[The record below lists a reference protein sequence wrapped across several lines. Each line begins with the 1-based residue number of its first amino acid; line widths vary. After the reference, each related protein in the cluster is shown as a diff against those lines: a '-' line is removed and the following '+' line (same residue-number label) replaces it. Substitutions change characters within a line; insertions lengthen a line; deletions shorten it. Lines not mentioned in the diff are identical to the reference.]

1 MVGRSH
7 LLEAVREAHG
17 TRKGNDVILLDLLG
31 NPGLLEEHGHDHARG
46 VDHGKLDLKS
56 LTLYAI
62 LLAAGFVLNLTV
74 SKFFSGLTGGFLS
87 PEFIIAAFCLEILA
101 IKPNLGQAA
110 VIGLLAGVVIQIT
123 ASVKGPDLIAEP
135 VAAVVMAALVSAFGN
150 SKAKG
155 ALPLVGTFVVT
166 FASGLI
172 YAVIFSFLIM
182 KNPAFVGVM
191 APVVAATGV
200 ANAVIV
206 SALYLPI
213 KKALKL
219 ND

>member
-1 MVGRSH
+1 MSQQN
-7 LLEAVREAHG
+7 ANTA
-17 TRKGNDVILLDLLG
+17 NAQQ
-31 NPGLLEEHGHDHARG
+31 ARTVAA
-46 VDHGKLDLKS
+46 VDHGKLDLKA

-87 PEFIIAAFCLEILA
+87 PEFIIAAFCLEILI
-101 IKPNLGQAA
+101 IKPNIGQAA

-135 VAAVVMAALVSAFGN
+135 VAAVVMALLVSALSD

-155 ALPLVGTFVVT
+155 LLPLVGTFIVT
-166 FASGLI
+166 FISGII
-172 YAVIFSFLIM
+172 YALIFSFLIM

-200 ANAVIV
+200 ANAIIV
-206 SALYLPI
+206 AALHLPI

-219 ND
+219 

>member
-1 MVGRSH
+1 MSQN
-7 LLEAVREAHG
+7 AN
-17 TRKGNDVILLDLLG
+17 TDQQ
-31 NPGLLEEHGHDHARG
+31 ARTVTA

-135 VAAVVMAALVSAFGN
+135 VAAVVMAALV
-150 SKAKG
+150 
-155 ALPLVGTFVVT
+155 VT

>member
-1 MVGRSH
+1 MSQQNTNT
-7 LLEAVREAHG
+7 ANAQQ
-17 TRKGNDVILLDLLG
+17 
-31 NPGLLEEHGHDHARG
+31 ARTVAA
-46 VDHGKLDLKS
+46 VDHGKLDLKA

-87 PEFIIAAFCLEILA
+87 PEFIIAAFCLEILI
-101 IKPNLGQAA
+101 IKPNIGQAA

-135 VAAVVMAALVSAFGN
+135 VAAVVMALLVSALSG

-155 ALPLVGTFVVT
+155 LLPLIGTFVVT
-166 FASGLI
+166 FISGII

-200 ANAVIV
+200 ANAIIV
-206 SALYLPI
+206 AALHLPI

-219 ND
+219 

>member
-1 MVGRSH
+1 MSQQNTNT
-7 LLEAVREAHG
+7 ANAQQ
-17 TRKGNDVILLDLLG
+17 
-31 NPGLLEEHGHDHARG
+31 ARTVTT
-46 VDHGKLDLKS
+46 VDHGKLDLKA

-87 PEFIIAAFCLEILA
+87 PEFIIAAFCLEILI
-101 IKPNLGQAA
+101 IKPNIGQAA

-135 VAAVVMAALVSAFGN
+135 VAAVVVALLVSAFAE

-155 ALPLVGTFVVT
+155 LLPLVGTFVVT
-166 FASGLI
+166 FISGII

-200 ANAVIV
+200 ANAIIV
-206 SALYLPI
+206 AALHLPI

-219 ND
+219 

>member
-1 MVGRSH
+1 MSQQNTNTANVQQ
-7 LLEAVREAHG
+7 
-17 TRKGNDVILLDLLG
+17 
-31 NPGLLEEHGHDHARG
+31 ARTVAA
-46 VDHGKLDLKS
+46 VDHGKLDLKA

-87 PEFIIAAFCLEILA
+87 PEFIIAAFCLEILI
-101 IKPNLGQAA
+101 IKPNIGQAA

-135 VAAVVMAALVSAFGN
+135 VAAVVMALLVSALSD

-155 ALPLVGTFVVT
+155 LLPLVGTFVVT
-166 FASGLI
+166 FISGII

-200 ANAVIV
+200 ANAIIV
-206 SALYLPI
+206 AALHLPI

-219 ND
+219 

>member
-1 MVGRSH
+1 MSQQNTNT
-7 LLEAVREAHG
+7 ANAQQ
-17 TRKGNDVILLDLLG
+17 
-31 NPGLLEEHGHDHARG
+31 ARTVTT
-46 VDHGKLDLKS
+46 VDHGKLDLKA

-74 SKFFSGLTGGFLS
+74 SKFFSGLSGGFLS
-87 PEFIIAAFCLEILA
+87 PEFIIAAFCLEILI
-101 IKPNLGQAA
+101 IKPNIGQAA

-135 VAAVVMAALVSAFGN
+135 VAAVVMALLVSAFAE

-155 ALPLVGTFVVT
+155 LLPLVGTFVVT
-166 FASGLI
+166 FISGII

-200 ANAVIV
+200 ANAIIV
-206 SALYLPI
+206 AALHLPI

-219 ND
+219 

>member
-1 MVGRSH
+1 MSQQNTNT
-7 LLEAVREAHG
+7 ANAQQ
-17 TRKGNDVILLDLLG
+17 
-31 NPGLLEEHGHDHARG
+31 ARTVTT
-46 VDHGKLDLKS
+46 VDHGKLDLKA

-87 PEFIIAAFCLEILA
+87 PEFIIAAFCLEILI

-135 VAAVVMAALVSAFGN
+135 VAAVVMALLVSAFAE

-155 ALPLVGTFVVT
+155 LLPLVGTFVVT
-166 FASGLI
+166 FISGII

-200 ANAVIV
+200 ANAIIV
-206 SALYLPI
+206 AALHLPI

-219 ND
+219 

>member
-1 MVGRSH
+1 MSQQN
-7 LLEAVREAHG
+7 ANTA
-17 TRKGNDVILLDLLG
+17 TAQQ
-31 NPGLLEEHGHDHARG
+31 ART
-46 VDHGKLDLKS
+46 VNTIDRGKLDLKA

-62 LLAAGFVLNLTV
+62 LLAAGFVLNMTV

-87 PEFIIAAFCLEILA
+87 PEFIIAAFCLEILI
-101 IKPNLGQAA
+101 IKPNIGQAA

-135 VAAVVMAALVSAFGN
+135 VAAVVMALLVSALSD

-155 ALPLVGTFVVT
+155 LLPLVGTFIVT
-166 FASGLI
+166 FISGII
-172 YAVIFSFLIM
+172 YALVFSFLIM

-191 APVVAATGV
+191 APVVTATGV
-200 ANAVIV
+200 ANAIIV
-206 SALYLPI
+206 AALHLPI

-219 ND
+219 

>member
-1 MVGRSH
+1 MSQQN
-7 LLEAVREAHG
+7 ANTA
-17 TRKGNDVILLDLLG
+17 NAQQ
-31 NPGLLEEHGHDHARG
+31 ARTVAA
-46 VDHGKLDLKS
+46 VDHGKLDLKA

-62 LLAAGFVLNLTV
+62 LLAAGFVLNMTV

-87 PEFIIAAFCLEILA
+87 PEFIIAAFCLEILI
-101 IKPNLGQAA
+101 IKPNIGQAA

-135 VAAVVMAALVSAFGN
+135 VAAVVMVLLVSALSN

-155 ALPLVGTFVVT
+155 LLPLVGTFVVT
-166 FASGLI
+166 FISGII

-182 KNPAFVGVM
+182 KNPAFMGVM

-200 ANAVIV
+200 ANAIIV
-206 SALYLPI
+206 AALHLPI

-219 ND
+219 

>member
-1 MVGRSH
+1 MSQQNTNT
-7 LLEAVREAHG
+7 ANAQQ
-17 TRKGNDVILLDLLG
+17 
-31 NPGLLEEHGHDHARG
+31 ART
-46 VDHGKLDLKS
+46 VAAADHGKLDLKA

-87 PEFIIAAFCLEILA
+87 PEFIIAAFCLEILI
-101 IKPNLGQAA
+101 IKPSIGQAA

-135 VAAVVMAALVSAFGN
+135 AAAVVMALLVSALSD

-155 ALPLVGTFVVT
+155 LLPLVGTFIVT
-166 FASGLI
+166 FISGII

-200 ANAVIV
+200 ANAIIV
-206 SALYLPI
+206 AALHLPI

-219 ND
+219 

>member
-1 MVGRSH
+1 MSQQN
-7 LLEAVREAHG
+7 ANTA
-17 TRKGNDVILLDLLG
+17 TAQQ
-31 NPGLLEEHGHDHARG
+31 ART
-46 VDHGKLDLKS
+46 VNTIDRGKLDLKA

-87 PEFIIAAFCLEILA
+87 PEFIIAAFCLEILI
-101 IKPNLGQAA
+101 IKPNIGQAA

-135 VAAVVMAALVSAFGN
+135 VAAVVMALLVSALSD

-155 ALPLVGTFVVT
+155 LLPLVGTFIVT
-166 FASGLI
+166 FISGII
-172 YAVIFSFLIM
+172 YALIFSFLIM

-200 ANAVIV
+200 ANAIIV
-206 SALYLPI
+206 AALHLPI

-219 ND
+219 

>member
-1 MVGRSH
+1 MPQN
-7 LLEAVREAHG
+7 ANAQQ
-17 TRKGNDVILLDLLG
+17 
-31 NPGLLEEHGHDHARG
+31 ART
-46 VDHGKLDLKS
+46 VTTADRGKLDLKA

-62 LLAAGFVLNLTV
+62 LLAAGFVLNMTV

-87 PEFIIAAFCLEILA
+87 PEFIIAAFCLEILI
-101 IKPNLGQAA
+101 IKPNIGQAA

-135 VAAVVMAALVSAFGN
+135 VAAAVMALLVSAFAD
-150 SKAKG
+150 SRAKG
-155 ALPLVGTFVVT
+155 LLPLVGTFI
-166 FASGLI
+166 SGII

-200 ANAVIV
+200 ANAIIV
-206 SALYLPI
+206 AALHLPI

-219 ND
+219 

>member
-1 MVGRSH
+1 MSQQNTNTVN
-7 LLEAVREAHG
+7 VQQ
-17 TRKGNDVILLDLLG
+17 
-31 NPGLLEEHGHDHARG
+31 ARTVAA
-46 VDHGKLDLKS
+46 VDHGKLDLKA

-87 PEFIIAAFCLEILA
+87 PEFIIAAFCLEILI
-101 IKPNLGQAA
+101 IKPNIGQAA

-135 VAAVVMAALVSAFGN
+135 VAAVVMALLVSALSD

-155 ALPLVGTFVVT
+155 LLPLVGTFIVT
-166 FASGLI
+166 FISGII

-191 APVVAATGV
+191 APVVAATGA
-200 ANAVIV
+200 ANAIIV
-206 SALYLPI
+206 AALHLPI

-219 ND
+219 

>member
-1 MVGRSH
+1 MSQQNTNT
-7 LLEAVREAHG
+7 ANAQQ
-17 TRKGNDVILLDLLG
+17 
-31 NPGLLEEHGHDHARG
+31 ARTVTT
-46 VDHGKLDLKS
+46 VDHGKLDLKA

-87 PEFIIAAFCLEILA
+87 PEFIIAAFCLEILI
-101 IKPNLGQAA
+101 IKPNIGQAA

-135 VAAVVMAALVSAFGN
+135 VAAVVMALLVSAFAE

-155 ALPLVGTFVVT
+155 LLPLVGTFVVT
-166 FASGLI
+166 FISGII

-200 ANAVIV
+200 ANAIIV

>member
-1 MVGRSH
+1 MSQQNTNT
-7 LLEAVREAHG
+7 ANAQQ
-17 TRKGNDVILLDLLG
+17 
-31 NPGLLEEHGHDHARG
+31 ARTVTT
-46 VDHGKLDLKS
+46 VDHGKLDLKA

-87 PEFIIAAFCLEILA
+87 PEFIIAAFCLEILI
-101 IKPNLGQAA
+101 IKPNIGQAA

-135 VAAVVMAALVSAFGN
+135 VAAVVMALLVSAFAE

-155 ALPLVGTFVVT
+155 LLPLVGTFVVT
-166 FASGLI
+166 FISGII

-191 APVVAATGV
+191 TPVVAATGV
-200 ANAVIV
+200 ANAIIV
-206 SALYLPI
+206 AALHLPI

-219 ND
+219 

>member
-1 MVGRSH
+1 MSQQNTNT
-7 LLEAVREAHG
+7 ATAQQ
-17 TRKGNDVILLDLLG
+17 
-31 NPGLLEEHGHDHARG
+31 ARTVAA
-46 VDHGKLDLKS
+46 VDHGKLDLKA

-62 LLAAGFVLNLTV
+62 LLAAGFVLNMTV

-87 PEFIIAAFCLEILA
+87 PEFIIAAFCLEILI
-101 IKPNLGQAA
+101 IKPNIGQAA
-110 VIGLLAGVVIQIT
+110 VISLLAGVVIQIT

-135 VAAVVMAALVSAFGN
+135 VAAVVMALLVSALSN

-155 ALPLVGTFVVT
+155 LLPLVGTFVVT
-166 FASGLI
+166 FISGII

-182 KNPAFVGVM
+182 KNPAFMGVM

-200 ANAVIV
+200 ANAIIV
-206 SALYLPI
+206 AALHLPI

-219 ND
+219 

>member
-1 MVGRSH
+1 MSQQNTNT
-7 LLEAVREAHG
+7 ANAQQ
-17 TRKGNDVILLDLLG
+17 
-31 NPGLLEEHGHDHARG
+31 ARTVTT
-46 VDHGKLDLKS
+46 VDHGKLDLKA

-87 PEFIIAAFCLEILA
+87 PEFIIAAFCLEILI
-101 IKPNLGQAA
+101 IKPNIGQAA

-135 VAAVVMAALVSAFGN
+135 VAAVVMALLVSAFAE

-155 ALPLVGTFVVT
+155 LLPLVGTFVVT
-166 FASGLI
+166 FISGII

-200 ANAVIV
+200 ANAIIV
-206 SALYLPI
+206 AALHLPI

-219 ND
+219 

>member
-1 MVGRSH
+1 MSQQNTNI
-7 LLEAVREAHG
+7 ANAQQ
-17 TRKGNDVILLDLLG
+17 
-31 NPGLLEEHGHDHARG
+31 ARTVAA
-46 VDHGKLDLKS
+46 VDHGKLDLKA

-87 PEFIIAAFCLEILA
+87 PEFIIAAFCLEILI
-101 IKPNLGQAA
+101 IKPNIGQAA

-135 VAAVVMAALVSAFGN
+135 VAAAVMALLVSAFAD
-150 SKAKG
+150 SRAKG
-155 ALPLVGTFVVT
+155 LLPLVGTFVVT
-166 FASGLI
+166 FISGII

-200 ANAVIV
+200 ANAIIV
-206 SALYLPI
+206 AALHLPI

-219 ND
+219 

>member
-1 MVGRSH
+1 MSQQNTNT
-7 LLEAVREAHG
+7 ANAQQ
-17 TRKGNDVILLDLLG
+17 
-31 NPGLLEEHGHDHARG
+31 ARTVTT
-46 VDHGKLDLKS
+46 VDHGKLDLKA

-87 PEFIIAAFCLEILA
+87 PEFIIAAFCLEILI
-101 IKPNLGQAA
+101 IKPNIGQAA

-135 VAAVVMAALVSAFGN
+135 VAAVVMALLVSAFAE

-155 ALPLVGTFVVT
+155 LLPLIGTFVVT
-166 FASGLI
+166 FISGII

-200 ANAVIV
+200 ANAIIV
-206 SALYLPI
+206 AALHLPI

-219 ND
+219 

>member
-1 MVGRSH
+1 MSQQNTST
-7 LLEAVREAHG
+7 ANAQQ
-17 TRKGNDVILLDLLG
+17 
-31 NPGLLEEHGHDHARG
+31 ARTVAA
-46 VDHGKLDLKS
+46 VDHGKLDLKA

-87 PEFIIAAFCLEILA
+87 PEFIIAAFCLEILI
-101 IKPNLGQAA
+101 IKPNIGQAA

-135 VAAVVMAALVSAFGN
+135 IAAVVMALLVSALSD

-155 ALPLVGTFVVT
+155 LLPLVGTFIVT
-166 FASGLI
+166 FISGII

-206 SALYLPI
+206 AALHLPI

-219 ND
+219 

>member
-1 MVGRSH
+1 MSQQNTNTANAQQARTVA
-7 LLEAVREAHG
+7 AVDR
-17 TRKGNDVILLDLLG
+17 
-31 NPGLLEEHGHDHARG
+31 
-46 VDHGKLDLKS
+46 GKLDLKA

-62 LLAAGFVLNLTV
+62 LLAAGFVLNMTV

-87 PEFIIAAFCLEILA
+87 PEFIIAAFCLEILI
-101 IKPNLGQAA
+101 IKPNIGQAA

-135 VAAVVMAALVSAFGN
+135 VAAVVMALLVSALSN

-155 ALPLVGTFVVT
+155 LLPLVGTFVVT
-166 FASGLI
+166 FISGII

-182 KNPAFVGVM
+182 KNPAFMGVI
-191 APVVAATGV
+191 APVVTATGV
-200 ANAVIV
+200 ANAIIV
-206 SALYLPI
+206 AALHLPI

-219 ND
+219 

>member
-1 MVGRSH
+1 MSQQNTNI
-7 LLEAVREAHG
+7 ANAQQ
-17 TRKGNDVILLDLLG
+17 
-31 NPGLLEEHGHDHARG
+31 ARTVTT
-46 VDHGKLDLKS
+46 VDHGKLDLKA

-87 PEFIIAAFCLEILA
+87 PEFIIAAFCLEILI
-101 IKPNLGQAA
+101 IKPNIGQAA

-135 VAAVVMAALVSAFGN
+135 VAAVVMALLVSALSD

-155 ALPLVGTFVVT
+155 LLPLVGTFVVT
-166 FASGLI
+166 FISGII

-200 ANAVIV
+200 ANAIIV
-206 SALYLPI
+206 AALHLPI

-219 ND
+219 

>member
-1 MVGRSH
+1 MSQQNTNTANVQQ
-7 LLEAVREAHG
+7 
-17 TRKGNDVILLDLLG
+17 
-31 NPGLLEEHGHDHARG
+31 ARTVAA
-46 VDHGKLDLKS
+46 VDHGKLDLKA

-87 PEFIIAAFCLEILA
+87 PEFIIAAFCLEILI
-101 IKPNLGQAA
+101 IKPNIGQAA

-135 VAAVVMAALVSAFGN
+135 VAAVVMALLVSALSD

-155 ALPLVGTFVVT
+155 LLPLVGTFVVT
-166 FASGLI
+166 FISGLI

-191 APVVAATGV
+191 APVVVATGV
-200 ANAVIV
+200 ANAIIV
-206 SALYLPI
+206 AALHLPI

-219 ND
+219 

>member
-1 MVGRSH
+1 MSQQNTNT
-7 LLEAVREAHG
+7 ANAQQ
-17 TRKGNDVILLDLLG
+17 
-31 NPGLLEEHGHDHARG
+31 ARTVAA
-46 VDHGKLDLKS
+46 VDHGKLDLKA

-87 PEFIIAAFCLEILA
+87 PEFIIAAFCLETLI
-101 IKPNLGQAA
+101 IKPKVGQAA
-110 VIGLLAGVVIQIT
+110 VLGLLAGVVIQIT

-135 VAAVVMAALVSAFGN
+135 VAAVVMALLVSAFAD
-150 SKAKG
+150 SRAKG
-155 ALPLVGTFVVT
+155 LLPLVGTFVVT
-166 FASGLI
+166 FISGII
-172 YAVIFSFLIM
+172 YAVIFSFVIM

-200 ANAVIV
+200 ANAIIV
-206 SALYLPI
+206 AALHLPI

-219 ND
+219 

>member
-1 MVGRSH
+1 MSQQNTNT
-7 LLEAVREAHG
+7 ANAQQ
-17 TRKGNDVILLDLLG
+17 
-31 NPGLLEEHGHDHARG
+31 ARTVAA
-46 VDHGKLDLKS
+46 VDHGKLDLKA

-87 PEFIIAAFCLEILA
+87 PEFIIAAFCLEILI
-101 IKPNLGQAA
+101 IKPNIGQAA
-110 VIGLLAGVVIQIT
+110 VIGLLSGVVIQIT

-135 VAAVVMAALVSAFGN
+135 VAAAVMALLVSAFAD
-150 SKAKG
+150 SRAKG
-155 ALPLVGTFVVT
+155 LLPLVGTFVVT
-166 FASGLI
+166 FISGII

-200 ANAVIV
+200 ANAIIV
-206 SALYLPI
+206 AALHLPI
-213 KKALKL
+213 KKALNL
-219 ND
+219 

>member
-1 MVGRSH
+1 MSQQNTNT
-7 LLEAVREAHG
+7 ANAQQ
-17 TRKGNDVILLDLLG
+17 
-31 NPGLLEEHGHDHARG
+31 ARTVTT
-46 VDHGKLDLKS
+46 VDHGKLDLKA

-87 PEFIIAAFCLEILA
+87 PEFIIAAFCLEILI
-101 IKPNLGQAA
+101 IKPNIGQAA

-135 VAAVVMAALVSAFGN
+135 VAAVVMALLVSALSD

-155 ALPLVGTFVVT
+155 MLPLVGTFVVT
-166 FASGLI
+166 FISGII

-200 ANAVIV
+200 ANAIIV
-206 SALYLPI
+206 AALHLPI

-219 ND
+219 

>member
-1 MVGRSH
+1 MSQQN
-7 LLEAVREAHG
+7 ANTA
-17 TRKGNDVILLDLLG
+17 NAQQ
-31 NPGLLEEHGHDHARG
+31 ARTVTT
-46 VDHGKLDLKS
+46 VDHGKLDLKA

-87 PEFIIAAFCLEILA
+87 PEFIIAAFCLEILI
-101 IKPNLGQAA
+101 IKPNIGQAA

-135 VAAVVMAALVSAFGN
+135 VAAVVMALLVSAFAE

-155 ALPLVGTFVVT
+155 LLPLVGTFVVT
-166 FASGLI
+166 FISGII

-200 ANAVIV
+200 ANAIIV
-206 SALYLPI
+206 AALHLPI

-219 ND
+219 

>member
-1 MVGRSH
+1 MSQQNTNT
-7 LLEAVREAHG
+7 ANAQQ
-17 TRKGNDVILLDLLG
+17 
-31 NPGLLEEHGHDHARG
+31 ARTVAA
-46 VDHGKLDLKS
+46 VDHGKLDLKA

-87 PEFIIAAFCLEILA
+87 PEFIIAAFCLEILI
-101 IKPNLGQAA
+101 IKPNIGQAA

-135 VAAVVMAALVSAFGN
+135 VAAAVMALLVSAFAD
-150 SKAKG
+150 SRAKG
-155 ALPLVGTFVVT
+155 LLPLVGTFVVT
-166 FASGLI
+166 FISGII

-200 ANAVIV
+200 ANALIV
-206 SALYLPI
+206 AALHLPI

-219 ND
+219 

>member
-1 MVGRSH
+1 MSQQNTNTANVQQ
-7 LLEAVREAHG
+7 
-17 TRKGNDVILLDLLG
+17 
-31 NPGLLEEHGHDHARG
+31 ARTVAA
-46 VDHGKLDLKS
+46 VDHGKLDLKA

-87 PEFIIAAFCLEILA
+87 PEFIIAAFCLEILI
-101 IKPNLGQAA
+101 IKPNIGQAA

-135 VAAVVMAALVSAFGN
+135 VAAVVMALLVSVLSN

-155 ALPLVGTFVVT
+155 LLPLVGTFIVT
-166 FASGLI
+166 FISGII

-191 APVVAATGV
+191 APVVTATGV
-200 ANAVIV
+200 ANAIIV
-206 SALYLPI
+206 AALHLPI

-219 ND
+219 

>member
-1 MVGRSH
+1 MSQQNTNT
-7 LLEAVREAHG
+7 ANAQQ
-17 TRKGNDVILLDLLG
+17 
-31 NPGLLEEHGHDHARG
+31 ARTVTT
-46 VDHGKLDLKS
+46 VDHGKLDLKA

-87 PEFIIAAFCLEILA
+87 PEFIIAAFCLEILI
-101 IKPNLGQAA
+101 IKPNIGQAA

-135 VAAVVMAALVSAFGN
+135 VAAVVMALLVSAFAE

-155 ALPLVGTFVVT
+155 LLPLVGTFVVT
-166 FASGLI
+166 FISGII

-200 ANAVIV
+200 ANAIIV
-206 SALYLPI
+206 AALHLPI
-213 KKALKL
+213 KKALKVE
-219 ND
+219 D

>member
-1 MVGRSH
+1 MSQQNTNT
-7 LLEAVREAHG
+7 ANAQQ
-17 TRKGNDVILLDLLG
+17 
-31 NPGLLEEHGHDHARG
+31 ARTVAA
-46 VDHGKLDLKS
+46 VDHGKLDLKA

-87 PEFIIAAFCLEILA
+87 PEFIIAAFCLEILI
-101 IKPNLGQAA
+101 IKPNIGQAA

-135 VAAVVMAALVSAFGN
+135 VAAVVMALLVSALSD

-155 ALPLVGTFVVT
+155 LLPLVGTFIVT
-166 FASGLI
+166 FISGII
-172 YAVIFSFLIM
+172 YAVIFSFLII

-191 APVVAATGV
+191 APVVVATGV
-200 ANAVIV
+200 ANAIIV
-206 SALYLPI
+206 AALHLPI

-219 ND
+219 

>member
-1 MVGRSH
+1 MSQQNTNT
-7 LLEAVREAHG
+7 ANAQQ
-17 TRKGNDVILLDLLG
+17 
-31 NPGLLEEHGHDHARG
+31 ARTVTT
-46 VDHGKLDLKS
+46 VDHGKLDLKA

-87 PEFIIAAFCLEILA
+87 PEFIIAAFCLEILI
-101 IKPNLGQAA
+101 IKPNIGQAA

-135 VAAVVMAALVSAFGN
+135 VAAVVMALLVSALSE

-155 ALPLVGTFVVT
+155 LLPLVGTFVVT
-166 FASGLI
+166 FISGII

-200 ANAVIV
+200 ANAIIV
-206 SALYLPI
+206 AALHLPI

-219 ND
+219 

>member
-1 MVGRSH
+1 MSQQNTNT
-7 LLEAVREAHG
+7 ANAQQVR
-17 TRKGNDVILLDLLG
+17 TVTT
-31 NPGLLEEHGHDHARG
+31 
-46 VDHGKLDLKS
+46 VDHGKLDLKA
-56 LTLYAI
+56 LTFYAI

-87 PEFIIAAFCLEILA
+87 PEFIIAAFCLEILI
-101 IKPNLGQAA
+101 IKPNIGQAA

-135 VAAVVMAALVSAFGN
+135 VAAVVMALLVSAFAE

-155 ALPLVGTFVVT
+155 LLPLVGTFVVT
-166 FASGLI
+166 FISGII

-200 ANAVIV
+200 ANAIIV
-206 SALYLPI
+206 AALHLPI

-219 ND
+219 